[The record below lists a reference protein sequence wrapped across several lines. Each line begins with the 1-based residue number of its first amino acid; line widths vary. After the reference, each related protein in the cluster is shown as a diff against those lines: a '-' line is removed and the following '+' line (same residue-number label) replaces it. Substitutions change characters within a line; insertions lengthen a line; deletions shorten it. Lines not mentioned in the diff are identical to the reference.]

1 MPSRLAYKK
10 EADMADAV
18 IVDFLRIP
26 FSRSRPAQPDR
37 DVYNGLRMDECLA
50 RVVKELIAR
59 NNVNPEEI
67 GDMITGCSLQMRENF
82 LMGGRTIVM
91 LSELPFSVPAQ
102 GTDRVCISGM
112 SALHQGA
119 MEIMLDY
126 SDIVLAGGMEHMT
139 HVALDPT
146 YNPDLMN
153 VSPRF
158 FSDENLKK
166 YELQTALSM
175 GLTAEKLFS
184 QTDFT
189 REDMDSWSLGSHRK
203 AAAAVESGYFEGELL
218 PVEVTL
224 EGGETKVITSD
235 LSIRADTT
243 IEGLASLRPAF
254 NPEGQITAGNSS
266 PLNAGASS
274 VLMMSAEKAKSMGLS
289 PLAKIVSLGWAG
301 VDPSIMGVGPVPAS
315 KKALDKIGMK
325 ADEIDFWEINEAF
338 SIVPL
343 YAIKELGL
351 DPDRVNARG
360 GAVAIGHPLAASGPR
375 ITGTLARILKE
386 EGARYGAATLCGGG
400 GQGGTVIIES
410 L

>member
-1 MPSRLAYKK
+1 MA
-10 EADMADAV
+10 EAV
-18 IVDFLRIP
+18 LVDILRTP
-26 FSRSRPAQPDR
+26 FSRSRPAQPER
-37 DVYNGLRMDECLA
+37 DAYNNLRMDECLA
-50 RVVKELIAR
+50 LLIKELIAR
-59 NNVNPEEI
+59 NKVNPDEI
-67 GDMITGCSLQMRENF
+67 GDVITGCSLQMRENF

-91 LSELPFSVPAQ
+91 LAELPFTVPAQ

-126 SDIVLAGGMEHMT
+126 SDVVFAGGMEHMT

-189 REDMDSWSLGSHRK
+189 RQDMDSWSLGSHRK
-203 AAAAVESGYFEGELL
+203 AAAGIESGFFAGETL

-224 EGGETKVITSD
+224 DTGETKVISND
-235 LSIRADTT
+235 LSVRADTT
-243 IEGLASLRPAF
+243 IEGLASLRPVF

-266 PLNAGASS
+266 PLNAGASC
-274 VLMMSAEKAKSMGLS
+274 VLLMSADKAKSMGLS
-289 PLAKIVSLGWAG
+289 PLAKIISLGWAG

-315 KKALDKIGMK
+315 KKALDSAGMK

-338 SIVPL
+338 SIVAL

-351 DPDRVNARG
+351 DPERVNVNG

-375 ITGTLARILKE
+375 ITGTLARILQEKD
-386 EGARYGAATLCGGG
+386 ARYGAATLCGGG
-400 GQGGTVIIES
+400 GQGGTVIIEKA
-410 L
+410 